1 MIRKIAI
8 SLALAATPA
17 MADETWN
24 SDMGLIVYEAEENG
38 AAIFSFVNVD
48 AYPATLVI
56 PELAGNYSNR
66 GVHDAYW
73 VGSGSGFCPAF
84 LAAPGDEPTTN
95 WGRALIS
102 FDGPAFPTSFT
113 LTLGDCFGPLTYA
126 IRAEVP
132 Q

>member
-1 MIRKIAI
+1 MFKK
-8 SLALAATPA
+8 LALCLALVAPPLA
-17 MADETWN
+17 ADEAWD

-38 AAIFSFVNVD
+38 AALFSFVNVD

-56 PELAGNYSNR
+56 PGLAGNYNNR

-73 VGSGSGFCPAF
+73 VGTGAGKCPAF
-84 LAAPGDEPTTN
+84 LAAPGYEATNN

-102 FDGPAFPTSFT
+102 FDRPAFPTSFT

-126 IRAEVP
+126 IRAEAP
-132 Q
+132 